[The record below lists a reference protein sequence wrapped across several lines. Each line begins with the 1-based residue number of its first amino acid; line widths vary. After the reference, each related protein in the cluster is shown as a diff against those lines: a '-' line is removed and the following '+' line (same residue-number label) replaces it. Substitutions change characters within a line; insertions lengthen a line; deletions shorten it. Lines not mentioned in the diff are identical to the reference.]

1 MKILIVDDE
10 PLIHISI
17 EVSLNELDDKNLQI
31 IHANNG
37 SEMLQ
42 KMETCDIDIALVDIR
57 MPGMDGL
64 TAIGKARE
72 RFPNTHYYIMSGFSE
87 FEYAREACR
96 LNVVEYLLK
105 PLAPEQLAD
114 IVEKVKREKSHEEE
128 QIRESFHA
136 WLAGTLHL
144 HDVSSLFDKS
154 YYSAVILFT
163 YDSCNNINS
172 NWVPDLFKKNNVSMI
187 SIPCWEG
194 QLLFVYDRDN
204 KVLEELLHSFPYK
217 HYPDGITCFITHFS
231 NDPVLL
237 SKEMHKILEL
247 SPLRI
252 LRGIGKL
259 YKVNQFPEEN
269 KDEIRKGMDWIE
281 LRDCLFEK
289 KYSDFVTKSAVL
301 TPALS
306 DLAPVQR
313 RNLIHF
319 LEAVTGKHIPESD
332 SVEAISDFLKKN
344 GEIMI
349 QRESGGDRIDAV
361 IEYVQENYREDIS
374 ISQLASR
381 FDLTPNY
388 LSALIKK
395 RLGVNF
401 IEFITS
407 LRIAKAKELL
417 GSEDLSVREVGE
429 AVGYYSTSYFTK
441 AFIKRERMTPGEYRK
456 NLGKS

>member
-17 EVSLNELDDKNLQI
+17 EVSLNELNDKNLQI

-42 KMETCDIDIALVDIR
+42 KMETCGVDIALVDIR

-114 IVEKVKREKSHEEE
+114 IVAKVKREKSHVEE

-144 HDVSSLFDKS
+144 HDVSSLYDKS

-163 YDSCNNINS
+163 YDSCNNSSS
-172 NWVPDLFKKNNVSMI
+172 NWVPDIFRKNNISMI

-194 QLLFVYDRDN
+194 QLLLVYSLDN
-204 KVLEELLHSFPYK
+204 KVMEVLLHSFPYK
-217 HYPDGITCFITHFS
+217 YYFS

-237 SKEMHKILEL
+237 SKEMHKILDL
-247 SPLRI
+247 SPLRVF
-252 LRGIGKL
+252 RGIGKL
-259 YKVNQFPEEN
+259 YKVNQFSEEN
-269 KDEIRKGMDWIE
+269 KDEIRKVMDWIE

-289 KYSDFVTKSAVL
+289 KYSDFVTKTAVL
-301 TPALS
+301 IPALS
-306 DLAPVQR
+306 DLMPVQR
-313 RNLIHF
+313 RNLIFF
-319 LEAVTGKHIPESD
+319 LEAVTGKHMPEPD
-332 SVEAISDFLKKN
+332 SADAISDYLKKH

-361 IEYVQENYREDIS
+361 IEYVQDNYREDIS

-388 LSALIKK
+388 LSSLIKK

-441 AFIKRERMTPGEYRK
+441 AFIKREGMTPGEYRR
-456 NLGKS
+456 NIGKS